1 MIEYIG
7 EDSKEIG
14 QALATLVRKCAEG
27 KSNQMEVTITVND
40 TLALDCYFAFREHDE
55 GQEQMKGETDA

>member
-14 QALATLVRKCAEG
+14 QALGTLVRKCAEG
-27 KSNQMEVTITVND
+27 KTNQMEVTITVND
-40 TLALDCYFAFREHDE
+40 TLALDCYFAFREHKE
-55 GQEQMKGETDA
+55 N